1 MIQWFF
7 GSDLWKSRFGVMVAT
22 CFLTM
27 IWFVVDWCMG
37 TTFRAM
43 SIWELWVNNI
53 LAALLLMIP
62 FMITRKVWVQFFWLI
77 LVDLLLM
84 ANLMYSRTYFTGI
97 PLESYMLVT
106 NLKDFS
112 ASVVDSLRWRDIGFP
127 IILIGGVIVSA
138 RMPRDK
144 FIAGIWPRYITLL
157 VLPAVG
163 SFLGNH
169 YKGGFYNAYD
179 SLGRVAYTNSCGVP
193 VYTVVGHA
201 LFTAMDSGLV
211 PVNNNNDENN
221 FIAEWID
228 THNALSGQV
237 SLPDNVK
244 PKKNL
249 VIILLESFESWP
261 IGQSVEDKEIT
272 PFLNSLVAD
281 STTFYAPYALT
292 QVDGGRSI
300 DGQLLITAGLL
311 PTKGAVF
318 STRFPNST
326 YLTLNKA
333 LKEKYGSES
342 LLLTVDQLITWNM
355 GVIAQS
361 FGYDRIL
368 ERSTWETDE
377 KVGSSRKLSDGS
389 FFRQS
394 IDKIRTENLW
404 RPGEHKMLTFVTYS
418 GHNPFILPDF
428 LRDPEF
434 DLRDKGYHT
443 TVENY
448 LTMAHYT
455 DSHLHTI
462 LDYLRSRPDWD
473 ETMVLITG
481 DHEGLA
487 AQRQEILNSGM
498 KGSELVS
505 SGQYTP
511 FIVVNAP
518 VGMKYDKVFGQI
530 DIYPTL
536 LTMLGLQDYK
546 WQGIG
551 ETLFSR
557 KKIPAAISSMT
568 GVIDGD
574 ITAVDSIRLDNWKES
589 RNISDAIIRQDYLS
603 NYTK

>member
-1 MIQWFF
+1 MKHWFF
-7 GSDLWKSRFGVMVAT
+7 GGDLWKSRFGMMAAT
-22 CFLTM
+22 CFLTLM
-27 IWFVVDWCMG
+27 WFVVDWCMG

-53 LAALLLMIP
+53 LAALVLLLPFVISRRVSIQIFFLVIVDMI
-62 FMITRKVWVQFFWLI
+62 
-77 LVDLLLM
+77 LM

-97 PLESYMLVT
+97 PFESYMLAG
-106 NLKDFS
+106 NLKDFM
-112 ASVVDSLRWRDIGFP
+112 ASVVDSLRWRDLGFP
-127 IILIGGVIVSA
+127 VILIAGAVLAI
-138 RMPRDK
+138 RMPGGKSIIRL
-144 FIAGIWPRYITLL
+144 WLRYITLL
-157 VLPAVG
+157 LVPAVV
-163 SFLGNH
+163 SIIGNTI
-169 YKGGFYNAYD
+169 KGGFYNAYD

-193 VYTVVGHA
+193 VYTVAGHA
-201 LFTAMDSGLV
+201 LFTAMDSGKGAV
-211 PVNNNNDENN
+211 KADEAHKI
-221 FIAEWID
+221 IAEWID
-228 THNALSGQV
+228 THQSVSAPV
-237 SLPDNVK
+237 SLPDSVK

-249 VIILLESFESWP
+249 VVVLLESFESWP
-261 IGQSVEDKEIT
+261 IGKEVEGMEIT
-272 PFLNSLVAD
+272 PYINSLVAD

-292 QVDGGRSI
+292 QVDCGRSI

-311 PTKGAVF
+311 PTKGVVY

-333 LKEKYGSES
+333 LKEKYGAES

-355 GVIAQS
+355 GVIASS

-368 ERSTWETDE
+368 ERSTWDNDE
-377 KVGSSRKLSDGS
+377 KVGASRKLSDGS

-394 IDKIRTENLW
+394 VDKIREENLW

-428 LRDPEF
+428 LRDPKF
-434 DLRDKGYHT
+434 DLRDKGFDT

-462 LDYLRSRPDWD
+462 IDYLRSRPDWD

-487 AQRQEILNSGM
+487 AQRQEILKSGR

-505 SGQYTP
+505 AGQYTP
-511 FIVVNAP
+511 FIVVNSP
-518 VGMKYDKVFGQI
+518 VDMKYDKVFGQV

-551 ETLFSR
+551 QSLLAVD
-557 KKIPAAISSMT
+557 KIPAAISSMT
-568 GVIDGD
+568 GVVDGD
-574 ITAVDSIRLDNWKES
+574 ISSVDSLRLKNWKES
-589 RNISDAIIRQDYLS
+589 RDISDAIIRYDYLD
-603 NYTK
+603 TVAKE